1 MRCNKVRTGQRSIE
15 PPELIADSPIDGSS
29 HAFYRASFNDHSTSA
44 YDSTANSNLFNESAE
59 NGIFHVFFFTTE
71 NITVVGGGAG
81 PPAPPRGRGR
91 GPMTREEAQRL
102 REEELA
108 GQGHGKDCFI
118 IPQANLDRF
127 LPDGV
132 TVSILSCIHN
142 NNFFPI
148 SKDIA

>member
-1 MRCNKVRTGQRSIE
+1 M
-15 PPELIADSPIDGSS
+15 
-29 HAFYRASFNDHSTSA
+29 
-44 YDSTANSNLFNESAE
+44 
-59 NGIFHVFFFTTE
+59 
-71 NITVVGGGAG
+71 TVGAVSGGGTG

-132 TVSILSCIHN
+132 TVSFHYLTSYHYLQIYILRWENFYKENNEYFFLCIQTL
-142 NNFFPI
+142 
-148 SKDIA
+148 S

>member
-1 MRCNKVRTGQRSIE
+1 MSENYVHTFVVFLMS
-15 PPELIADSPIDGSS
+15 ELAAYLQKTVIFLAGKKTLKREYIVSLDNHIYNSS
-29 HAFYRASFNDHSTSA
+29 YNFFNYLGFA
-44 YDSTANSNLFNESAE
+44 
-59 NGIFHVFFFTTE
+59 
-71 NITVVGGGAG
+71 GGGAG

-132 TVSILSCIHN
+132 TVSVFLTIYFNTL
-142 NNFFPI
+142 FF
-148 SKDIA
+148 DV

>member
-1 MRCNKVRTGQRSIE
+1 MDNHIH
-15 PPELIADSPIDGSS
+15 D
-29 HAFYRASFNDHSTSA
+29 A
-44 YDSTANSNLFNESAE
+44 YH
-59 NGIFHVFFFTTE
+59 IFAHFFGFA
-71 NITVVGGGAG
+71 GGGAG

-132 TVSILSCIHN
+132 TVSLIFNDLLLSLFCLCLMLITSSHPP
-142 NNFFPI
+142 FFLLLF
-148 SKDIA
+148 SLTK

>member
-1 MRCNKVRTGQRSIE
+1 MCETIIGQIEFITIVRMW
-15 PPELIADSPIDGSS
+15 LDFGSVS
-29 HAFYRASFNDHSTSA
+29 
-44 YDSTANSNLFNESAE
+44 
-59 NGIFHVFFFTTE
+59 
-71 NITVVGGGAG
+71 GGGTG

-132 TVSILSCIHN
+132 TVSFHLLTSYH
-142 NNFFPI
+142 FLHLYFQ
-148 SKDIA
+148 KGRLQ